1 MGQHFSQYTNRRGED
16 RKAGVLA
23 AHDGKKDG
31 RFKKDILPVGRKSE
45 EVAGLKK
52 RHHKMF

>member
-16 RKAGVLA
+16 RKAGVRA
-23 AHDGKKDG
+23 AHEGKKDG

-52 RHHKMF
+52 DHKMF

>member
-31 RFKKDILPVGRKSE
+31 RFKKDILPVGLKSGE
-45 EVAGLKK
+45 AEGLKK
-52 RHHKMF
+52 DHKMF